1 MSKTPSHLSAVGN
14 ASKGF
19 VAQQPSRTPQ
29 AVLERLRQSAL
40 PRLELACGE
49 ALSKADDAM
58 FDLAQHAQSN
68 ALQQSY
74 FDAMREIRR
83 ERKQMEV
90 LFRNHILGGFQ
101 DFQQADGGGPSTVPG
116 DYGGP
121 LSLLAQDELE
131 EQLAAEQSASTMH
144 RRFKTVL
151 DPISRGLARLAIS
164 MSPNFDPSR
173 SPISPER
180 LAMAFRCALGAFA
193 APTEVKLVLFKLYER
208 ELLLALEILYPEVMR
223 LLVETGYIS
232 GHVPRAPQQSPAP
245 LPRSLPPDFNLP
257 EQVPQRPRQG
267 EQAPYADNQGQ
278 SGYQGPPPGYH
289 QNAGYQQQPGYQ
301 GHGGYQGQPSYTGV
315 GETDDGMINS
325 LHEMLQAWRKVQQ
338 TDAGQ
343 AAPSNVPEQVKPELS
358 SSEMLSVLSLFQA
371 DLPDGLKNALKSND
385 HSLAQQLKRELI
397 TGAAALGISHGDA
410 KLGDAEEDAIDVV
423 GMMFEVFLAERDIK
437 HDVRDQ
443 IARLLVPYIKVAL
456 MDRRLFMHKAHPA
469 RRLLNAIAEACEGN
483 HGEGPYERELLQ
495 QVGTS
500 VDRLV
505 AEFNED
511 IAIFELLEQDLRT
524 FIEQYRR
531 RADLAERRVAEAQ
544 RGKER
549 LEEART
555 RADALLN
562 KRLGTRSVSGLVLED
577 MRRYWVHHY
586 AVSFLREGEDGEA
599 CSQSLRTLDE
609 MLALADAAFHTGG
622 LTAHAETESLQPGLM
637 AMLGSS
643 GLAEGVAVECAR
655 TIAQHLMQSP
665 PKAAKGSKSAVAPQ
679 APAATTPEP
688 PIEVAVAPQPATARP
703 LPAIEMPPTAPLDVD
718 LADVARIRQLVV
730 GNWVE
735 FVGEDDRVQPG
746 KLSWISPISARML
759 FVNKRGARM
768 NVASAEELAA
778 MMKEGKLR
786 LRAAD
791 TAFDQ
796 AMHQV
801 LGRLREGAT
810 VGAAKP

>member
-1 MSKTPSHLSAVGN
+1 MRQAAV
-14 ASKGF
+14 
-19 VAQQPSRTPQ
+19 
-29 AVLERLRQSAL
+29 

-68 ALQQSY
+68 SLQQSY

-83 ERKQMEV
+83 ERRQMET
-90 LFRNHILGGFQ
+90 LFRNYVVAGFYE
-101 DFQQADGGGPSTVPG
+101 FQQADGGGKNVVPG

-121 LSLLAQDELE
+121 LSLLAQEELE
-131 EQLAAEQSASTMH
+131 EQLAAEQSAGTMY
-144 RRFKTVL
+144 RRFKTLL
-151 DPISRGLARLAIS
+151 DPITRGLARIAVTI
-164 MSPNFDPSR
+164 SPNFDPTG
-173 SPISPER
+173 SPVGPER
-180 LAMAFRCALGAFA
+180 LAMAFRTALSAFA

-208 ELLLALEILYPEVMR
+208 ELLLALETLYPEVMR

-232 GHVPRAPQQSPAP
+232 GHMPRAPQQAPAP
-245 LPRSLPPDFNLP
+245 LPRSLPPDFNLAD
-257 EQVPQRPRQG
+257 QVPQRQRPGG
-267 EQAPYADNQGQ
+267 EQSYFENQG
-278 SGYQGPPPGYH
+278 
-289 QNAGYQQQPGYQ
+289 QPGYQ
-301 GHGGYQGQPSYTGV
+301 GHAGYSQQPGYSGQGGYPPQSGYQGHQGQAGYPA
-315 GETDDGMINS
+315 GESDEGMLSS
-325 LHEMLQAWRKVQQ
+325 LHEMLQAWRQVQQ
-338 TDAGQ
+338 QDTGA
-343 AAPSNVPEQVKPELS
+343 AAPSGMQDQARPEMS
-358 SSEMLSVLSLFQA
+358 SKEMLSVLSLFQA

-397 TGAAALGISHGDA
+397 TGAAALGISQSDA
-410 KLGDAEEDAIDVV
+410 KLADAQEDAIDVV

-437 HDVRDQ
+437 NDIREQ

-456 MDRRLFMHKAHPA
+456 MDRRLFLHKAHPA
-469 RRLLNAIAEACEGN
+469 RKLLNAIAEACEGN

-511 IAIFELLEQDLRT
+511 IAIFEMLEQDLRT

-562 KRLGTRSVSGLVLED
+562 KRLGSRSVSGLVMED

-586 AVSFLREGEDGEA
+586 AVSFLREGEDGESCA
-599 CSQSLRTLDE
+599 QALRTLDQ

-622 LTAHAETESLQPGLM
+622 LTALAETESLQPGLL
-637 AMLGSS
+637 AMLASS
-643 GLAEGVAVECAR
+643 GLSAEVAIDCAR

-665 PKAAKGSKSAVAPQ
+665 PKASKTPAAPTVAPAADAAVAPR
-679 APAATTPEP
+679 
-688 PIEVAVAPQPATARP
+688 PQPATALP
-703 LPAIEMPPTAPLDVD
+703 LPPVVEPLHAAPLDVD
-718 LADVARIRQLVV
+718 VADVARIRQLVV

-735 FVGEDDRVQPG
+735 FIGEDDRVQPG
-746 KLSWISPISARML
+746 KLSWISPISARLL

-786 LRAAD
+786 LREAD

-801 LGRLREGAT
+801 LGRLRDGGTA
-810 VGAAKP
+810 VSAKS

>member
-1 MSKTPSHLSAVGN
+1 M
-14 ASKGF
+14 
-19 VAQQPSRTPQ
+19 
-29 AVLERLRQSAL
+29 LERLRQAAL

-68 ALQQSY
+68 SSQQSY

-83 ERKQMEV
+83 ERKQMEQ
-90 LFRNHILGGFQ
+90 LFRSHLSAGFVE
-101 DFQQADGGGPSTVPG
+101 FQQPDAGGPNMVPG
-116 DYGGP
+116 NNGGP
-121 LSLLAQDELE
+121 LSLLAQEELE

-144 RRFKTVL
+144 RHFKTTL
-151 DPISRGLARLAIS
+151 EPITRGLARMAITI
-164 MSPNFDPSR
+164 SPNFDPGR
-173 SPISPER
+173 SPVSPER
-180 LAMAFRCALGAFA
+180 LAMAFRGALGAFA

-208 ELLLALEILYPEVMR
+208 ELLLALEILYPEVLR
-223 LLVETGYIS
+223 ILVETGYIS
-232 GHVPRAPQQSPAP
+232 GHVPRVPQHAPTP
-245 LPRSLPPDFNLP
+245 LPRSLPPDFNLA
-257 EQVPQRPRQG
+257 EQIPHRPRQPG
-267 EQAPYADNQGQ
+267 EQSPYQENQGQ
-278 SGYQGPPPGYH
+278 PGSGYHSQSGYSGQGGY
-289 QNAGYQQQPGYQ
+289 AGHGSYQ
-301 GHGGYQGQPSYTGV
+301 G
-315 GETDDGMINS
+315 GETDDGMLNS

-338 TDAGQ
+338 KDAVQ
-343 AAPSNVPEQVKPELS
+343 PPPSNMPETVRPELS

-397 TGAAALGISHGDA
+397 TGAAALGISQGDA
-410 KLGDAEEDAIDVV
+410 RLGDAEEDAIDVV

-437 HDVRDQ
+437 HDIRDQ

-456 MDRRLFMHKAHPA
+456 MDRRLFLHKAHPA

-483 HGEGPYERELLQ
+483 HGEGPHERELLQ
-495 QVGTS
+495 QVGQS

-511 IAIFELLEQDLRT
+511 IAIFELLEQDLRA

-555 RADALLN
+555 RAEGLLN
-562 KRLGTRSVSGLVLED
+562 KRLGTRSVSALVLED
-577 MRRYWVHHY
+577 LRRYWVHHF

-599 CSQSLRTLDE
+599 CSQALRTLDQ
-609 MLALADAAFHTGG
+609 MLSLADTAFHVGG
-622 LTAHAETESLQPGLM
+622 LTAHAETESLQPGLL
-637 AMLGSS
+637 AMLASS
-643 GLAEGVAVECAR
+643 GLAAEVAVDCAR

-665 PKAAKGSKSAVAPQ
+665 PKVPTRAAAQPVEATPAPH
-679 APAATTPEP
+679 
-688 PIEVAVAPQPATARP
+688 PQPATARP
-703 LPAIEMPPTAPLDVD
+703 LPILEQQPVAPLDVD
-718 LADVARIRQLVV
+718 PMDVTRIRQLAV

-735 FVGEDDRVQPG
+735 FIGEDERVQPG

-768 NVASAEELAA
+768 HVASAEELAA

-786 LRAAD
+786 LRSAD

-801 LGRLREGAT
+801 LGRLRDGVAVAGA
-810 VGAAKP
+810 KH